1 MIPVQ
6 KNDEHV
12 VEIVDLTHEGSGVAR
27 IDGYTVFIPGALPTE
42 QVKIK
47 ITKTTKSYG
56 FGRIR
61 STRRW
66 VWKIHGVTAT
76 RHKYQSRSN
85 QTN

>member
-56 FGRIR
+56 FGRMIR
-61 STRRW
+61 QKTKSAYRVELPW
-66 VWKIHGVTAT
+66 PV
-76 RHKYQSRSN
+76 
-85 QTN
+85 